1 VGSIN
6 IISNLAARPLVELC
20 IASMN
25 LEHINN
31 IEDLIPLG
39 ETKKIVDR
47 KIKRLTAVGENYG
60 SLMLSVDLIIK
71 TPIGNEEIHAVAKT
85 VPPNEYIQKI
95 FNTPVTFRNEIAFY
109 KNIVPLLQ
117 EFQREHGVK
126 EVIDF
131 VPKYYGSRLNLK
143 CDEGEVDK
151 DAVLLLENL
160 KVANY
165 STLERREGFDLDA
178 AKLII
183 TDLAQFHAVPLALKL
198 KKPDVFEKE
207 IKPYMA
213 SLSEPEEGR
222 QTMRAQIEKLID
234 DVEELKPL
242 KERILKKFNNTFT
255 PQEEVREPFAIIVH
269 NDCWVNNFLVKL
281 ERSKPVK
288 SMMVDYQVMS
298 YGSPAKDIVFFLF
311 SSVKDHVVKEHYDDL
326 IQLYYKTFTSVLEQ
340 LKCDTTPFTF
350 KALQEEIDHEA
361 RNSQFAHV
369 SFMLYPIF
377 APVPEEQDFTKIDI
391 TTIMGHTISDAHKQK
406 YTFVVKEFIKR
417 NWL

>member
-6 IISNLAARPLVELC
+6 IISNLAARQLVKLC
-20 IASMN
+20 IANMN

-60 SLMLSVDLIIK
+60 SLMLSVDLTIK
-71 TPIGNEEIHAVAKT
+71 TPTGNEEIHAVAKT

-126 EVIDF
+126 KVIDF
-131 VPKYYGSRLNLK
+131 VPKYYGSRLNK
-143 CDEGEVDK
+143 NCDEGEVDK

-160 KVANY
+160 NVANY
-165 STLERREGFDLDA
+165 TTLERREGFDLDA

-281 ERSKPVK
+281 EKGKPVK

>member
-6 IISNLAARPLVELC
+6 IINNLAARQLVKLS

-31 IEDLIPLG
+31 IEDLIPLD

-60 SLMLSVDLIIK
+60 SLMLSVDLTIK
-71 TPIGNEEIHAVAKT
+71 TPTGNEEIHAVAKT
-85 VPPNEYIQKI
+85 VPPNEFIQKV

-109 KNIVPLLQ
+109 KKVVPLLQ
-117 EFQREHGVK
+117 QFQREHGVK
-126 EVIDF
+126 KVIDF
-131 VPKYYGSRLNLK
+131 VPKYYGSRLNK
-143 CDEGEVDK
+143 NCDEGEVDK

-165 STLERREGFDLDA
+165 TTLERREGFDLDV

-183 TDLAQFHAVPLALKL
+183 TDLAQFHAVLLALKL

-207 IKPYMA
+207 IKRCLTPWNP
-213 SLSEPEEGR
+213 PEDAN
-222 QTMRAQIEKLID
+222 QNTKAQIDKLID
-234 DVEELKPL
+234 DIEELKPL
-242 KERILKKFNNTFT
+242 RQRILKGFDNSIRS
-255 PQEEVREPFAIIVH
+255 QEAREPFAVITH

-281 ERSKPVK
+281 ENGKPVK
-288 SMMVDYQVMS
+288 SIMVDYQIMS
-298 YGSPAKDIVFFLF
+298 YGSPAQDIVFFLF
-311 SSVKDHVVKEHYDDL
+311 SSVKNDVVKEHYDDL
-326 IQLYYKTFTSVLEQ
+326 IKLYYKTFISVLEQ

-350 KALQEEIDHEA
+350 EALQKEIDHEA
-361 RNSQFAHV
+361 KYSQFQHL

-377 APVPEEQDFTKIDI
+377 APVPEEQDITKIDI
-391 TTIMGHTISDAHKQK
+391 TTITGHTVPDSHKQK
-406 YTFVVKEFIKR
+406 YAFVVKEFVKR
-417 NWL
+417 NWI

>member
-1 VGSIN
+1 
-6 IISNLAARPLVELC
+6 LATRQLVKLC
-20 IASMN
+20 IANMN

-39 ETKKIVDR
+39 ETKKILDR

-60 SLMLSVDLIIK
+60 SLMLSVDLTIK
-71 TPIGNEEIHAVAKT
+71 SPTGNEEIHAVAKT
-85 VPPNEYIQKI
+85 VPPNEFIQKI

-117 EFQREHGVK
+117 DFQREHGVK

-131 VPKYYGSRLNLK
+131 VPKYYGSRLNK
-143 CDEGEVDK
+143 NCDEGEVDK

-160 KVANY
+160 NVANY
-165 STLERREGFDLDA
+165 TTLERREGFDLDV

-213 SLSEPEEGR
+213 SWNPPEETHQKR
-222 QTMRAQIEKLID
+222 KVLIDKLID
-234 DVEELKPL
+234 EIEELKPL
-242 KERILKKFNNTFT
+242 RERILKGFDNSRL
-255 PQEEVREPFAIIVH
+255 PQEPREPFALITH

-281 ERSKPVK
+281 EKGKPVK
-288 SMMVDYQVMS
+288 SMMVDYQVLS

-311 SSVKDHVVKEHYDDL
+311 TSVKNDVVEEHYDDL
-326 IQLYYKTFTSVLEQ
+326 IKLYYKTLISVLEQ

-350 KALQEEIDHEA
+350 EALQKEIDHEA
-361 RNSQFAHV
+361 KYSQFQHV

-377 APVPEEQDFTKIDI
+377 APVPKEQDITKIDLS
-391 TTIMGHTISDAHKQK
+391 TIMGHTISDAHKQK
-406 YTFVVKEFIKR
+406 YAFVVKEFVKR
-417 NWL
+417 NWI